1 MYSYRVVL
9 TTEEQTCCC
18 CVILQKMYTGPCLA
32 WQSSKLKD
40 SIIANRLLTAK
51 QHLIS
56 SPKYQPRKVV
66 VYSNIFLLILNIG
79 GRPKCTIQKTTQEI
93 PHSAM
98 ICLNNCYSAS
108 KIIKGE
114 VVTEIS
120 SFISRHI
127 FAKLAEFYFHTYGF
141 FSKNRI
147 NLISLCFENE
157 FLMTFILKRN
167 AIVT

>member
-1 MYSYRVVL
+1 MDY
-9 TTEEQTCCC
+9 
-18 CVILQKMYTGPCLA
+18 
-32 WQSSKLKD
+32 WQQNNIWFLVQNINLGSSLLD
-40 SIIANRLLTAK
+40 II
-51 QHLIS
+51 
-56 SPKYQPRKVV
+56 
-66 VYSNIFLLILNIG
+66 SNIFLLILNIR

-98 ICLNNCYSAS
+98 ICINNCYSAS

-127 FAKLAEFYFHTYGF
+127 FAKLAEFYFHTYSF
-141 FSKNRI
+141 FSKNRT
-147 NLISLCFENE
+147 NLISLCFEKE

-167 AIVT
+167 AIVTWILSWYQNSANRQN